1 MASHAIRPDD
11 ELIATRLIRASLA
24 STEWSTALVSNRLT
38 KRPDGAEVAPDE
50 DFAVIVRSD
59 GGSSMEL
66 PTFSCRLGIRVIGP
80 DGDDNHMR
88 TGALARRVSAALSAA
103 AELTT
108 EVANTVATF
117 GPYRVETELSR
128 PECYL
133 TAELVLVGAPITL

>member
-1 MASHAIRPDD
+1 MATYVVRPDD
-11 ELIATRLIRASLA
+11 ELVVTRLIRGALA
-24 STEWSTALVSNRLT
+24 ATEWSSALVSNRLT
-38 KRPDGAEVAPDE
+38 KRADGTEVAPDE

-59 GGSSMEL
+59 GGASLEP
-66 PTFSCRLGIRVIGP
+66 PTFSCRFGVRVIGP

-88 TGALARRVSAALSAA
+88 AAALARHVAAALSAA

-108 EVANTVATF
+108 EVTATVTTF
-117 GPYRVETELSR
+117 GPYRVETDLSR